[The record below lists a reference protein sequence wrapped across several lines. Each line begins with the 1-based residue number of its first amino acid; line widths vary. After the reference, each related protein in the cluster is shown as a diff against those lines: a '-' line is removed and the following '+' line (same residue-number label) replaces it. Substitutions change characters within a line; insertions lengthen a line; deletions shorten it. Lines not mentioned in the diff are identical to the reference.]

1 MGMKAWGVGVFA
13 VIGAMPGW
21 LDVGGGAFIRSAEA
35 AGVGQDDCRQ
45 GPGKRPCVVE
55 IDVKVN
61 DRCPDPDPAK
71 HEWEVTPDPLVLAG
85 NRGVTLVW
93 KFKGP
98 AGPPD
103 KVWQFCTSR
112 GHGIFFD
119 KDATSTDNQFDEQM
133 ATDKE
138 NGDLPT
144 VAGDCHRFYR
154 MRNQNDPVTHGKSY
168 PYSIRFGNG
177 LGANCKIDPFIKN
190 G

>member
-1 MGMKAWGVGVFA
+1 MKAWGVGLAA
-13 VIGAMPGW
+13 VIGAMPVW
-21 LDVGGGAFIRSAEA
+21 LGVEGGAILRSAEA
-35 AGVGQDDCRQ
+35 APVGADDCRQ

-103 KVWQFCTSR
+103 RVWQFCASR

-138 NGDLPT
+138 NGDFPT

-154 MRNQNDPVTHGKSY
+154 MRNQNDPVTHGRSY
-168 PYSIRFGNG
+168 RYSIRFGNG
-177 LGANCKIDPFIKN
+177 LAPTCKIDPFIKN